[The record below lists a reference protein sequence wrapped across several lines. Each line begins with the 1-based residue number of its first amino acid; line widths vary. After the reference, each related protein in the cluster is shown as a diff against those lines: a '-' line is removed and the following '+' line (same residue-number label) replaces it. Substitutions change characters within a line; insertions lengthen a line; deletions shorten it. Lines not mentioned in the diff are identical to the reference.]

1 MIKTLRQKFIVIM
14 MSIVSIL
21 LITIF
26 LTIITIM
33 SSSLK
38 EQNTAKLR
46 QLLQTGVLQDY
57 SQGTFKGGTDS
68 RVHALIVELKADG
81 SYYIAANQFFSL
93 RKADCI
99 VKAAALQERQRRIK
113 GIQPEI
119 LKIPDKHD
127 SQNSLCRHL
136 CGSGHN

>member
-68 RVHALIVELKADG
+68 RCM
-81 SYYIAANQFFSL
+81 
-93 RKADCI
+93 R
-99 VKAAALQERQRRIK
+99 
-113 GIQPEI
+113 
-119 LKIPDKHD
+119 
-127 SQNSLCRHL
+127 
-136 CGSGHN
+136 